1 MRSEKYVKERK
12 VRDWLNKD
20 EVERAINDLI
30 MQMFR
35 DMMHLNLVAE
45 GETLR
50 FEIQEI
56 KEEDIMSK
64 GPLNQMC
71 RKANIR
77 IQCIMREAT
86 SRRYE
91 PEAIYRN
98 GKNTTVKW
106 EDGTI
111 TTVKLA
117 KDEQDS
123 NYTAFTAA
131 LAIKTLGTNTRIKK
145 ILDKKTVIQKKKAK
159 VRHEDLQKKDSS
171 MVQAEGDAEVPA
183 DRSGKAEA

>member
-35 DMMHLNLVAE
+35 DMMNMNLVAE

-50 FEIQEI
+50 FDIQETADENT
-56 KEEDIMSK
+56 KD
-64 GPLNQMC
+64 PLNQMS
-71 RKANIR
+71 RKTI
-77 IQCIMREAT
+77 IKMKCLMREAT
-86 SRRYE
+86 SRGYI
-91 PEAIYRN
+91 PEAIYKN

-117 KDEQDS
+117 EGEEDS
-123 NYTAFTAA
+123 DYAAFTAA
-131 LAIKTLGTNTRIKK
+131 LAIKALGTNQQIKK
-145 ILDKKTVIQKKKAK
+145 ILDKKLVVQKKKEK
-159 VRHEDLQKKDSS
+159 GRHEKD
-171 MVQAEGDAEVPA
+171 
-183 DRSGKAEA
+183 

>member
-35 DMMHLNLVAE
+35 DMMNMNLVAE

-50 FEIQEI
+50 FDIQETADENT
-56 KEEDIMSK
+56 KD
-64 GPLNQMC
+64 PLNQMS
-71 RKANIR
+71 RKTI
-77 IQCIMREAT
+77 IKMKCLMREAT
-86 SRRYE
+86 NRGYI
-91 PEAIYRN
+91 PEAIYKN

-117 KDEQDS
+117 EGEEDS
-123 NYTAFTAA
+123 DYAAFTAA
-131 LAIKTLGTNTRIKK
+131 LAIKALGTNQQIKK
-145 ILDKKTVIQKKKAK
+145 ILDKKLVVQKKKEK
-159 VRHEDLQKKDSS
+159 GRHEKD
-171 MVQAEGDAEVPA
+171 
-183 DRSGKAEA
+183 

>member
-35 DMMHLNLVAE
+35 DMMYLNLVAA

-50 FEIQEI
+50 FEIREI
-56 KEEDIMSK
+56 KEEDMSK

-77 IQCIMREAT
+77 MQCIMREAT
-86 SRRYE
+86 SRGFE

-106 EDGTI
+106 GDGTI

-117 KDEQDS
+117 ESEQDS

-131 LAIKTLGTNTRIKK
+131 LAIKALGNNTRIKK

-159 VRHEDLQKKDSS
+159 VRNEDLQKRDSS
-171 MVQAEGDAEVPA
+171 LEQAEGDAEVPA